1 MYDLTHVPD
10 PAMLATLEALCIE
23 LAEEAG
29 RFIRDERPTG
39 LDVAATK
46 TTETDVVTAMDH
58 RSEELLH
65 GRIRALRP
73 DDGILGEEGAQVA
86 GTSGLTWVIDP
97 IDGTV
102 NYLYEIPAYAVSV
115 AVVVG
120 DPQLEGAWRP
130 VAGAVSDPCRRLVHH
145 ARVGGGAR
153 TRAEGVPDDPGTQL
167 AVSTEDTVARAL
179 LATGFG
185 YSEEKR
191 REQAGIL
198 MRVLPAVRDIR
209 RIGSAALDLV
219 RVANGS
225 VDAYA
230 ESGINA
236 WDLAAGWVIV
246 EESGGVVTG
255 RSGHPGKVLTVAA
268 PPALVAPVRDLFL

>member
-1 MYDLTHVPD
+1 VYDLTHVPD
-10 PAMLATLEALCIE
+10 PALLATLEGLCIE

-39 LDVAATK
+39 LDVATK
-46 TTETDVVTAMDH
+46 STETDVVTEMDH
-58 RSEELLH
+58 RSEALLRR
-65 GRIRALRP
+65 RIRALRP
-73 DDGILGEEGAQVA
+73 EDGILGEEGADVA

-120 DPQLEGAWRP
+120 DPRLEGAWRP

-153 TRAEGVPDDPGTQL
+153 TRAEGAPHDPGTPL
-167 AVSTEDTVARAL
+167 VVSDEDTVARAL

-191 REQAGIL
+191 REQAAVL

-219 RVANGS
+219 RVADGS

-246 EESGGVVTG
+246 EEAGGVVAG
-255 RSGHPGKVLTVAA
+255 RSEHPGKALTVAA
-268 PPALVAPVRDLFL
+268 PPALVASVRDLFL